1 MSRIMTIRA
10 PPVCGFSSILTPAS
24 LPPPRPLPLSLI
36 AHARAVAAL
45 APQPASCNTLQPSLH
60 PVQSPPPSSSP
71 PQVIGAKL
79 ERLLAAAPAATLDCS
94 HLFDAQRLLSAIAHA
109 ATKHAGTASCAAAAQ
124 SAAALSHATPAA
136 AAAAVHAIYMSGNFL
151 QPQHMPELVEQLRKF
166 PALKQLDVSANPALG
181 GGGAA
186 ALLSSLAGMHVG
198 ARA

>member
-1 MSRIMTIRA
+1 MCRIMTIHP
-10 PPVCGFSSILTPAS
+10 PPVCGFSSILTPA
-24 LPPPRPLPLSLI
+24 
-36 AHARAVAAL
+36 AH
-45 APQPASCNTLQPSLH
+45 
-60 PVQSPPPSSSP
+60 SPPPPPIPHCARTRRRRPYTPASFLQHAATLTAPCAVPPPPSSP
-71 PQVIGAKL
+71 PQVISAKF

-124 SAAALSHATPAA
+124 LAAALSHATPAA
-136 AAAAVHAIYMSGNFL
+136 AAAAVHAIYMSSNFL

-198 ARA
+198 ARV